1 MDNQYFPPPPAPLG
15 WKTQCLRAAANK
27 HLCWT
32 WAWLCSGAVSPCPPP
47 LPVVF
52 LARRSWD
59 ELSWSST
66 PVLWLVPPG
75 VCPALDPGH
84 CCKAQALCE
93 PGWVG
98 SCLSLPSDRNCSS
111 TGTKGLVGGVRE
123 ASGEQQPLMCCCG
136 VCRRGAAPGLGRRPS
151 PRSAGPGTVGFG
163 TRGQWPGLPCATPVT
178 STAV

>member
-1 MDNQYFPPPPAPLG
+1 MLEQHSCALAGPSRCVPDPRSSPP
-15 WKTQCLRAAANK
+15 
-27 HLCWT
+27 
-32 WAWLCSGAVSPCPPP
+32 
-47 LPVVF
+47 
-52 LARRSWD
+52 
-59 ELSWSST
+59 
-66 PVLWLVPPG
+66 
-75 VCPALDPGH
+75 
-84 CCKAQALCE
+84 QALCE

-151 PRSAGPGTVGFG
+151 PRSAGLGTVGFG

-178 STAV
+178 SSCSLRSQTLFPCSAAERGQARVPAQKLPSCVCHGFLLRVCGNSSAHSPVIGL